1 MALSMV
7 LLALVIIVCIA
18 ANKFSNKLGVPT
30 LLIFIAIGMMCGVD
44 GIFKIT
50 FDNYSISEN
59 VCSIALL
66 FIIFYGGFGT
76 NWQVAKPVAV
86 KSLGLSTIGVLIT
99 ALLTG
104 LFCHLVLGFE
114 LLESLLIGSVI
125 SSTDAAS
132 VFSVLRS
139 HKLNLKHGTASMLEI
154 ESGSNDPFAYMLTL
168 ILLQLISSNSLDGK
182 NIIFLILSQVF
193 FGCAIGLYCAF
204 IGILILKKINF
215 YSEGMETIFV
225 LALAILSFALPQ
237 LVNGNGYLSVYICG
251 IVLGNS
257 QIKSKAPLVHFF
269 DGITSL
275 AQITIFFLL
284 GLLSTPS
291 QMLPILLPSL
301 AIAVFLTLISRPLS
315 VFAVLTPFKCKI
327 KQQLLVAWS
336 GLRGAASIV
345 FAIMAITNHDFTH
358 DIFHIVF
365 CVSLFSVA
373 LQGTLLPTVARKL
386 KMVDDK
392 ESVLKTFNDYTEN
405 SQINLIKIK
414 ITQELSW
421 SGKAIKKLNLP
432 KGTLIVLIRRGQ
444 ENIIPNGNTVVEMG
458 DIAILSAESYEDD
471 TFCQLK
477 ELSAN
482 NNIGWIG
489 KKITDID
496 FPEDTLV
503 VMIKRKG
510 KSIIPQG
517 NTKIR
522 NNDILVL
529 CGIEK

>member
-7 LLALVIIVCIA
+7 LLALIIIVCIA
-18 ANKFSNKLGVPT
+18 ANKFSNKAGVPT

-50 FDNYSISEN
+50 FDDYSISEN
-59 VCSIALL
+59 ICSIALL

-86 KSLGLSTIGVLIT
+86 KALGLSTIGVLIT

-104 LFCHLVLGFE
+104 LFCHFVLGFE

-168 ILLQLISSNSLDGK
+168 ILLQLINSNSLDME
-182 NIIFLILSQVF
+182 NIILLILSQIF

-204 IGILILKKINF
+204 LGILILKKINLQ
-215 YSEGMETIFV
+215 SEGMETVFV

-237 LVNGNGYLSVYICG
+237 LINGNGYLSVYICG

-257 QIKSKAPLVHFF
+257 QINNKAPLVNFF
-269 DGITSL
+269 DGVTGL
-275 AQITIFFLL
+275 AQISIFFLL
-284 GLLSTPS
+284 GLLSTPT

-301 AIAVFLTLISRPLS
+301 AIAVFLTFISRPLS
-315 VFAVLTPFKCKI
+315 VFAVLTPLRCKI

-345 FAIMAITNHDFTH
+345 FAILAITSHNFTH

-373 LQGTLLPTVARKL
+373 LQGTLLPKVAKKL
-386 KMVDDK
+386 NMVDDR

-414 ITQELSW
+414 VTPELRW
-421 SGKAIKKLNLP
+421 SSKPIKKIKFP
-432 KGTLIVLIRRGQ
+432 HGTLVVLIRRGR
-444 ENIIPNGNTVVEMG
+444 ENIIPNGNTVIEMG
-458 DIAILSAESYEDD
+458 DVAILSAESYEDD

-477 ELSAN
+477 EISAN
-482 NNIGWIG
+482 NNTNWVG

-510 KSIIPQG
+510 KSVIPQG

-522 NNDILVL
+522 SDDVLVL
-529 CGIEK
+529 CGIDE